1 MSEAPENKK
10 QEDINTTST
19 EQEEVNPKVE
29 DQPSDTTDDEASPD
43 AASSHETTP
52 QPAESQEQKTVTE
65 EVNEGAE
72 NADDE
77 VSPDAAS
84 SHETAPQP
92 AESQEQETVSEEV
105 NEEPENA
112 DDEISS
118 DAATSHETAPQP
130 AESQEQETVSEEVN
144 EGTENA
150 EIAEQHQDVVSD
162 VKEEHPQHHADH
174 EDAKQGDDNEEH
186 EDENHVDYSSMGR
199 EELVHAIEQQLKN
212 DNIKQ
217 ADRQA
222 HELKPYFDEIE
233 EHEKAEALKKF
244 VASGGEEDDFD
255 YKQDTLTERFYQAFR
270 LIKERKSN
278 YYEKLSQNLN
288 KNYEDKLNVLNR
300 IRDFV
305 DSEETQV
312 SFNKLKEL
320 QQEWRSI
327 GPVPHQHNRNLWAN
341 YNALINRF
349 YDNRSIYF
357 ELKELDRKKNLEAK
371 LELCEKAEALVEEKD
386 IKKALKE
393 LDELHEEYKHLG
405 PVPKEDQEP
414 LWQRFKTASDKVHD
428 RRRAFVDQFKEELN
442 ENLKKKLELCEE
454 VQAFIT
460 FQSESIREWN
470 QKTKEIQDVQKRWEA
485 VGAMPRE
492 KAKDVNKKFWSAFK
506 QFFSHKGEFF
516 KQLDAQRDENL
527 KKKEALVEQAVQ
539 LKESDDWQKTA
550 NELKRL
556 QREWKE
562 IGPVPEKQR
571 EVIYQKFKKACDTF
585 FERKR
590 ESNKEQESA
599 YHQNLEAKENI
610 CEQIET
616 LAKEGSSDSE
626 KLYEL
631 SEAFASIGFVPRNAI
646 KKISQRYEK
655 ALEAFMKNAKGLD
668 GQQKDDL
675 KLELEVTSIKGTPRA
690 ERKLDHKQSSL
701 RKKISRMEEDIS
713 LWKNNISFF
722 AHSKQADKLKQE
734 YEQKI
739 IEASA
744 ELEHLKAQLDMIENM
759 R

>member
-1 MSEAPENKK
+1 
-10 QEDINTTST
+10 
-19 EQEEVNPKVE
+19 
-29 DQPSDTTDDEASPD
+29 
-43 AASSHETTP
+43 
-52 QPAESQEQKTVTE
+52 
-65 EVNEGAE
+65 
-72 NADDE
+72 
-77 VSPDAAS
+77 
-84 SHETAPQP
+84 
-92 AESQEQETVSEEV
+92 
-105 NEEPENA
+105 
-112 DDEISS
+112 
-118 DAATSHETAPQP
+118 
-130 AESQEQETVSEEVN
+130 
-144 EGTENA
+144 
-150 EIAEQHQDVVSD
+150 
-162 VKEEHPQHHADH
+162 
-174 EDAKQGDDNEEH
+174 
-186 EDENHVDYSSMGR
+186 MGR